1 MKIMN
6 GFLAKRFILNLS
18 LVLFVVCGVI
28 FAISFMEYI
37 ASMPTFADALDSSLL
52 HFLEVFPMFLP
63 LAVFIGTLLTF
74 HKLLLSSELVIIQSS
89 GWSSYKI
96 MRPMLFVSVILGI
109 ITIIVINPL
118 STRYSARELKN
129 SRIEKID
136 NAAWLREKT
145 NEGSLIIRAMNIK
158 NMENNGLAF
167 IKASIIKQNSSHQ
180 IIERID
186 ADSLLLND
194 RKFTAKNALI
204 LDSKGL
210 ERKGNV
216 NIATNL
222 SPESIIR
229 QYLKP
234 NQISFWKLPDFIKNL
249 KMMGIPVAMHL
260 LQFLT
265 LLFLPF
271 VLLAMTVLGA
281 AFSQTRQRRKISI
294 SKHFG
299 FGIIT
304 CFVVYFIIQI
314 FNSIGSA
321 GAMSPFL
328 AVAFPPAI
336 VLFFAATV
344 IIKSDNI

>member
-1 MKIMN
+1 
-6 GFLAKRFILNLS
+6 
-18 LVLFVVCGVI
+18 
-28 FAISFMEYI
+28 
-37 ASMPTFADALDSSLL
+37 
-52 HFLEVFPMFLP
+52 
-63 LAVFIGTLLTF
+63 
-74 HKLLLSSELVIIQSS
+74 
-89 GWSSYKI
+89 